1 MRSTAITLVSGVLC
15 IGMPGLLSLPIFPL
29 VTDFLDVIDSL
40 TLLLRVSASI
50 RSQVDLVAVHTLL
63 GYLVAKKPLYIVDE
77 QWIESCNCHS
87 IKELENIIHRH
98 LRILDPDI
106 YARNPRLLYV
116 TLKNY
121 SYCNGIVW
129 MALDTLSS
137 ILVKSVDENF
147 EISHA
152 HLIARLTSEKLF
164 PSAIIDCVLQY
175 GFNELFRWEKVTAI
189 FSLLLRPEISDHV
202 AHSLMYASCILEL
215 IIPVKQC
222 YNYFKT
228 ALFGEE
234 AVSHFS
240 NVNRDHAIR
249 CMINAIKGLSNFL
262 CCELLKGYSFEPVD
276 RDSSYVDSIDLLRS
290 VVLDSS
296 IELHSLTSDLIISLV
311 TFISN
316 MYKSNQNLAATMKL
330 LSAIPLILSRYLDA
344 SCACGCSD
352 KARICIALVRLFV
365 RIGAFESY
373 IIGDVFTISERS
385 QMYSQLL
392 LLDGAIEPSDMLETL
407 RRIFFR

>member
-1 MRSTAITLVSGVLC
+1 
-15 IGMPGLLSLPIFPL
+15 MPGLLSLPIFPL

-77 QWIESCNCHS
+77 RWVESCNCHS
-87 IKELENIIHRH
+87 IKEVENVIHRH
-98 LRILDPDI
+98 LRILAPDI

-137 ILVKSVDENF
+137 ILVKSLDENI
-147 EISHA
+147 ETSHV

-164 PSAIIDCVLQY
+164 PSAIIDCVEQC

-189 FSLLLRPEISDHV
+189 FSLLLRPEITNHV
-202 AHSLMYASCILEL
+202 AHSPMYTSSMFEL

-222 YNYFKT
+222 YNYLRT
-228 ALFGEE
+228 ALYGEE
-234 AVSHFS
+234 VVSHFFIL
-240 NVNRDHAIR
+240 NRDHAIR

-262 CCELLKGYSFEPVD
+262 CCGLVEGYMFEPGD
-276 RDSSYVDSIDLLRS
+276 RDNSIDLLRFI
-290 VVLDSS
+290 VLDSTT
-296 IELHSLTSDLIISLV
+296 ELRSLTSDLIVSLV

-316 MYKSNQNLAATMKL
+316 MYKSSQNIAATMKM
-330 LSAIPLILSRYLDA
+330 LSVIPLILSRYLLDE

-352 KARICIALVRLFV
+352 RTRICIALIRLFV

-373 IIGDVFTISERS
+373 IISDAFTIAERS

-392 LLDGAIEPSDMLETL
+392 LLDGAIEPNDMLETL